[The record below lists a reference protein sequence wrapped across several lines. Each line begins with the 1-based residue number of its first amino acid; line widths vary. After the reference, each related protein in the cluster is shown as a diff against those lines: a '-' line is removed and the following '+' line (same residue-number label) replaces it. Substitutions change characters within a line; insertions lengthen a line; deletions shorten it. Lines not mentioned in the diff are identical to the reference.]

1 MLNLLRM
8 EIRKLFRD
16 KGLYITMAVFFG
28 ILVIAFVTL
37 KLMSSSSLME
47 WAIDNGF
54 EFSVQDQ
61 ADTQEFL
68 NSTQIDFLSNLLF
81 SGGLMA
87 ALAGITSSILTCSD
101 FATGFSKNIFFLLS
115 GQKILYY
122 GKAGLPLYHE
132 RIFYGKF
139 NSVYLDTIPAHGI
152 F

>member
-16 KGLYITMAVFFG
+16 KGLYITMAVFFC

-101 FATGFSKNIFFLLS
+101 FATGFSKNIFLIIRTENP
-115 GQKILYY
+115 ILWQSW
-122 GKAGLPLYHE
+122 AATV
-132 RIFYGKF
+132 
-139 NSVYLDTIPAHGI
+139 S
-152 F
+152 